1 MSKIHLITLIATLS
15 VIVGLRSVL
24 AASPHAASTSD
35 WSIGGT
41 LQQINGEFWTVQGFV
56 FRVTS
61 STQIDGDLPSI
72 GTEVQA
78 EGTVEADGTWLATH
92 IQIQP
97 LTTSTPAPTEAA
109 APTPL
114 ATATPLPT
122 APPTPV
128 LTQPRP
134 PVPPVQP
141 AVVRGSSVVACT
153 GILAAGTYRDVVVPA
168 GATCVLT
175 AGVFIGHD
183 LRVQPTGVLVA
194 QGARVGNDLESQGAT
209 SVILSSGASVG
220 HDLHIEQ
227 TRGAPPSG
235 ANLLCNLAVGHN
247 ADLHDNG
254 AAAPFVIGDVTQ
266 GCTAGVI
273 FGDDLDIHNNA
284 GSLDLGDTIVTHNLH
299 VHDNRDGGA
308 VVRNAVGHD
317 ATCQN
322 NAGMTISGNL
332 VAHDN
337 HGC

>member
-1 MSKIHLITLIATLS
+1 LVTVIAVLS

-72 GTEVQA
+72 GTDVQA

-97 LTTSTPAPTEAA
+97 ATTATPVPTDTAT
-109 APTPL
+109 PTPL
-114 ATATPLPT
+114 TTATS
-122 APPTPV
+122 PPTVPPSPV
-128 LTQPRP
+128 PTQPRP
-134 PVPPVQP
+134 PSPPVQQA
-141 AVVRGSSVVACT
+141 AVKGGPVVACT
-153 GILAAGTYRDVVVPA
+153 GTLAPGTYRDVVVPA

-175 AGVFIGHD
+175 AGVVIGHD
-183 LRVQPTGVLVA
+183 LRVQAAGALVD
-194 QGARVGNDLESQGAT
+194 QGARVGNDLNSEGAA
-209 SVILSSGASVG
+209 SVILSGGASVG
-220 HDLHIEQ
+220 HDLHIAQ
-227 TRGAPPSG
+227 TRGAPSGG
-235 ANLLCNLAVGHN
+235 ANLLCNLSVGHN

-254 AAAPFVIGDVTQ
+254 AAAPFVIGDVTE
-266 GCTAGVI
+266 GCTAGVS
-273 FGDDLDIHNNA
+273 FGGDLDVHNNA
-284 GSLDLGDTIVTHNLH
+284 GSLDLGDTTVYHDLR
-299 VHDNRDGGA
+299 VHSNREGGA
-308 VVRNAVGHD
+308 VVRSAVGHD

-337 HGC
+337 HDC